1 MVRPRA
7 SESNI
12 RIALVFAEIVTVQ
25 TRPGAPNDPSTVLV
39 ARKGRQSIF
48 AAFAACLPGLARDSR
63 EKRPKN
69 RHGVA
74 LMELNK
80 ALQTAGLKSVRKRD
94 RIDGGVRWRS
104 KASLTFG
111 PFLCPICFQN
121 MVNCTPTHGGPLLSS
136 FGRTAGGRIRQT
148 RGISAPWPRS

>member
-7 SESNI
+7 SENNV
-12 RIALVFAEIVTVQ
+12 RIALAFADIVTMQ
-25 TRPGAPNDPSTVLV
+25 TKPGLSNDNSTVLV

-48 AAFAACLPGLARDSR
+48 AAFSACLPDLARDSR

-80 ALQTAGLKSVRKRD
+80 ALQSMGLKSVRKRD
-94 RIDGGVRWRS
+94 RIDGGIRWRS
-104 KASLTFG
+104 K
-111 PFLCPICFQN
+111 
-121 MVNCTPTHGGPLLSS
+121 V
-136 FGRTAGGRIRQT
+136 RIFRC
-148 RGISAPWPRS
+148 